1 METERLEK
9 KTLAELQRMAREL
22 RIKGYSTMRK
32 KELVETLAQNRQEHG
47 PEKAEK
53 KQPYPRETYSQR
65 GPRRELKEEE
75 VQGEK
80 KEDDQESQPAAE
92 GLLEIM
98 PDGFGFLRR
107 KKFSVSD
114 NDIYISAS
122 QIRRFNIRTGDVVAG
137 KIRPPKDNERY
148 YALLHVESIN
158 KEDPEKAA
166 RRRLF
171 NSLTPVH
178 PREQIKLETH
188 PSVLSTRIMD
198 LLIPTGKGQRGLIV
212 SPPKAGKTVF
222 LKEIA
227 NSISTNHPYIELIV
241 LLIDERPEEV
251 TDMQRSVDGEVVSS
265 TFDEKPENHIR
276 MAELVWERAQRL
288 VEQGVD
294 VVILLDSITRLARAY
309 NLVIP
314 PSGRTLS
321 GGIDPGAFYK
331 PKRFFG
337 AARKI
342 EEGGSLTIM
351 ATALVETG
359 SRMDDVIYEEF
370 KGTGNMELHLDRR
383 LSDRRVFPAI
393 DISRSGTRREELLLD
408 EEKLE
413 LMWALRRAM
422 GNSSNAEFL
431 DLLINKLK
439 QTNNNE
445 EFLKNMHNL

>member
-1 METERLEK
+1 MELEK
-9 KTLAELQRMAREL
+9 IKRMTLSELQNLARANK
-22 RIKGYSTMRK
+22 IKGYSTMRK
-32 KELVETLAQNRQEHG
+32 KELEDTILENLKIYEETPPPPAVEQDRLHQ
-47 PEKAEK
+47 
-53 KQPYPRETYSQR
+53 
-65 GPRRELKEEE
+65 
-75 VQGEK
+75 
-80 KEDDQESQPAAE
+80 AE

-107 KKFSVSD
+107 RKYLISD
-114 NDIYISAS
+114 EDIYISAS
-122 QIRRFNIRTGDVVAG
+122 QIRRFTLRTGDMVSG
-137 KIRPPKDNERY
+137 RIRPPKDNERY
-148 YALLHVESIN
+148 NALLQVEYVN
-158 KEDPEKAA
+158 EEDPEKASK
-166 RRRLF
+166 RRNF
-171 NSLTPVH
+171 TSLTPIH
-178 PREQIKLETH
+178 PNQQLKMETH
-188 PSVLSTRIMD
+188 PSKLSTRIMD
-198 LLIPTGKGQRGLIV
+198 ILMPIGKGQRGLIV
-212 SPPKAGKTVF
+212 SPPKAGKTVL

-227 NSISTNHPYIELIV
+227 NSISTNYPDVELIV

-251 TDMQRSVDGEVVSS
+251 TDMERNVNGEVVSS

-276 MAELVWERAQRL
+276 IAELVWERALRL
-288 VEQGVD
+288 VEHGRD
-294 VVILLDSITRLARAY
+294 VAILLDSITRLARAY

-351 ATALVETG
+351 ATSLVDTG

-370 KGTGNMELHLDRR
+370 KGTGNMELHLDRK
-383 LSDRRVFPAI
+383 LSDRRIFPSI

-408 EEKLE
+408 EQKLE

-422 GNSSNAEFL
+422 SNSSNAEFI

-439 QTNNNE
+439 QTANNE
-445 EFLKNMHNL
+445 DFFKNMHNL